1 MKVILDEPRLLKES
15 VNIISELVSD
25 VQIKFD
31 SNKLEIIAMDP
42 ANVAM
47 INFKLLSSSFVEYS
61 VEGEETIAVS
71 LDNLKQIL
79 GRAKA
84 NDSVILELDNEN
96 NRLKVGLKGE
106 GNRNFNLSLIDI
118 REKEQKVPELKFPVN
133 IEMSTLVFNDAI
145 EDAAIV
151 ADSVIFTALKDELII
166 ESNSHVSD
174 AKVSIKNS
182 DENKIGF
189 SAGDEEKIK
198 SKYSV
203 EYLKKIIK
211 GSKLVDGVSLKFGVD
226 YPLEIK
232 YILMDKL
239 KLTTILAPR
248 VSND

>member
-1 MKVILDEPRLLKES
+1 LKES

-31 SNKLEIIAMDP
+31 SDKLEIIAMDP

-61 VEGEETIAVS
+61 VDGEETIAIN
-71 LDNLKQIL
+71 LDNFKQIL

-84 NDSVILELDNEN
+84 NDSVILELDNES
-96 NRLKVGLKGE
+96 NRLKVGLKGD

-118 REKEQKVPELKFPVN
+118 REKEQKVPELKFPVSIDMN
-133 IEMSTLVFNDAI
+133 TLVFNDAV

-151 ADSVIFTALKDELII
+151 ADSIILSALKDELII
-166 ESNSHVSD
+166 EANSHVSD

-182 DENKIGF
+182 DENNISF
-189 SAGDEEKIK
+189 SAGDEDSVKA
-198 SKYSV
+198 KYSV

-211 GSKLVDGVSLKFGVD
+211 GSKLADKVSLKFGVD
-226 YPLEIK
+226 YPLKID
-232 YILMDKL
+232 YSVMDRL